1 MMAELH
7 IKGMPKPFPF
17 IYRLGIPS
25 IGSKIIWEYVL
36 LSGERHLLEARA
48 AEIKHWKNGIYTLI
62 LEDFNVLAI
71 IKDPTTHKTHMSNH
85 PQQPQV
91 YVKTVKGE
99 RSTCEIKVFLNSEL
113 LQLPPKFLGGD
124 PVLEFGHRIEV
135 AIPGTRPLV
144 LTSTSNKLETAIEDA
159 AAIAELFADKA
170 SANVQNGVIPALLS
184 RSGFAEITK

>member
-1 MMAELH
+1 MLAELH

-17 IYRLGIPS
+17 IYALETPS

-36 LSGERHLLEARA
+36 HSGERHLLAARA
-48 AEIKHWKNGIYTLI
+48 AEIKPRYDGFYTVI
-62 LEDFNVLAI
+62 LEDFKVLAI
-71 IKDPTTHKTHMSNH
+71 KNDPTTHKTHMSNQ

-124 PVLEFGHRIEV
+124 PVLEFGHRLEV

-144 LTSTSNKLETAIEDA
+144 LTSTSSKLETAIEDA
-159 AAIAELFADKA
+159 MAIAELFADKA
-170 SANVQNGVIPALLS
+170 SATVPHGVNPTLLS
-184 RSGFAEITK
+184 RSGFAEIKK